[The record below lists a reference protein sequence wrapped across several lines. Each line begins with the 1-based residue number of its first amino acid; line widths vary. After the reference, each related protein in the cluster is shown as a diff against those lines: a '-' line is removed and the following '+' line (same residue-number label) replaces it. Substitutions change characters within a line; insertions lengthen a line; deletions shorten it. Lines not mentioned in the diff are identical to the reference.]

1 MVRIFFERVRDWWS
15 IMLAPP
21 GYAKMVST
29 PACSRAWT
37 SRSQPIVAGLSLD
50 LALAF
55 FVEVLVLDWLT
66 EKRYYL
72 VAWIN
77 SRLNIG
83 FIFDWSDRSYYCE

>member
-1 MVRIFFERVRDWWS
+1 
-15 IMLAPP
+15 MLAPP

-50 LALAF
+50 LVPVF

-66 EKRYYL
+66 EMRYYL

-77 SRLNIG
+77 SRQNMV
-83 FIFDWSDRSYYCE
+83 FIFDRSDRS